1 MNNDKNTKKTR
12 RKNKKYQYK
21 TKNINIKTLVFN
33 G

>member
-1 MNNDKNTKKTR
+1 MNNDKNKKRQEKKTSH
-12 RKNKKYQYK
+12 NN